1 MRNLTRY
8 TFLLL
13 ILLLYSC
20 SSTRRTTRTVSPSGS
35 TPSYAIDYLNR
46 YSSLAVSEMRRT
58 GIPAS
63 ITLAQGMLESNYG
76 RSTLATKGN
85 NHFGIKCHNDWRG
98 EKIYHDDNRRGE
110 CFRSYKSAEDSYR
123 DHSDFLVNGS
133 RYRDLFRLSSTDYK
147 GWAHGLKKAG
157 YATDPRYP
165 ELLIRKIEEYG
176 LHSYDTGMKGIAD
189 SAVKVSAGTGTD
201 TGTKAPVNV
210 PPAVKNEVTGVPDV
224 AKQQPTPAIRPP
236 AEAEEPIKVIS
247 LNTRRTIRE
256 NNGVKYVVVEE
267 GDTGESLAEKFQI
280 LSWEISRYNDLA
292 PGAALETGQVIYLQ
306 LKRTKAAQGFSMH
319 VVSAGETMQSI
330 SQKYA
335 IRLSSLYKMNL
346 MDEGSEC
353 AAGQKLRLR

>member
-20 SSTRRTTRTVSPSGS
+20 SSTRRAARTVAPSGP

-46 YSSLAVSEMRRT
+46 YSSLAVSEMKRT

-98 EKIYHDDNRRGE
+98 RRIYHDDNRRGE
-110 CFRSYKSAEDSYR
+110 CFRAYKSAEDSYR

-157 YATDPRYP
+157 YATDPKYP

-176 LHSYDTGMKGIAD
+176 LHAYDTGMKGIAD
-189 SAVKVSAGTGTD
+189 SAGKMPVATGKNTD
-201 TGTKAPVNV
+201 AKAPVNA
-210 PPAVKNEVTGVPDV
+210 PPSGNNEVTGLTDT
-224 AKQQPTPAIRPP
+224 AHQQSSPVITPP

-247 LNTRRTIRE
+247 LNTRRTIQE

-267 GDTGESLAEKFQI
+267 GDTGESLAEKYQI
-280 LSWEISRYNDLA
+280 LAWEISRYNDLP
-292 PGAALETGQVIYLQ
+292 PGTALKPGQVIYIQ
-306 LKRTKAAQGFSMH
+306 LKRTKAAQGFAIH
-319 VVSAGETMQSI
+319 VVSTGETMHSI

-346 MDEGSEC
+346 MEEGSEC
-353 AAGQKLRLR
+353 AVGQKLRLR